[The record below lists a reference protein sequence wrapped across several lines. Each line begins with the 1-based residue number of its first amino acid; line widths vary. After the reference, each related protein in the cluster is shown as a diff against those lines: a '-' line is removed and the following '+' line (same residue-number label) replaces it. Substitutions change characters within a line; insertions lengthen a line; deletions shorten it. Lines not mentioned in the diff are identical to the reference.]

1 MNFEWMIAV
10 RYLRAR
16 RRQVFISVITL
27 ISILGVMVGVAALI
41 VVLGVMVGAQEDI
54 KEKILGAN
62 SHLTVLSY
70 HDRIDNYKDA
80 VKKIEQVPEV
90 VAASPYLE
98 SQVMLFFNSRVGG
111 AVVRGVDPDSAVK
124 VTTIGAKMI
133 SGNFNYLKTGAFLG
147 EGEDLPGIAVGRDLA
162 MTIGAGYGDVV
173 SVVSPTGSLGPM
185 GLAPSSR
192 KFRVVAVFSFGF
204 YEVDSGFVFISLP
217 EAQKFMHL
225 GEQADGIEVK
235 LKDLYLADKKGKEIE
250 KALGGFP
257 YWARTWTEAHGPLFA
272 ALKVE
277 QMAFSIILALIVMVA
292 GLNIISTLVMMVME
306 KYRDI
311 AILKS
316 MGATDREVMKIF
328 MYQGLVIGVIGTLLG
343 AALGSF
349 LCWLQIKYQ
358 IISLDP
364 TVYQFAVMPMVL
376 RWQYVLAVSGFAILI
391 SFLSTL
397 YPARQAAKMNP
408 AESLRYE

>member
-1 MNFEWMIAV
+1 MNYEWMVAL

-41 VVLGVMVGAQEDI
+41 VVIGVMSGAQEDI

-70 HDRIDNYKDA
+70 HDRIDDYQA
-80 VKKIEQVPEV
+80 VVDKLNRLPEV
-90 VAASPYLE
+90 VAAAPYLE
-98 SQVMLFFNSRVGG
+98 SQVMLLFNSHVAT
-111 AVVRGVDPDSAVK
+111 AVIRGVEPDSALK
-124 VTTIGAKMI
+124 ATTIGAKMI
-133 SGNFNYLKTGAFLG
+133 SGNLDYLKPGAFKG
-147 EGEDLPGIAVGRDLA
+147 EAEQLPGIAIGRDLSMSIA
-162 MTIGAGYGDVV
+162 AGYGDVV
-173 SVVSPTGSLGPM
+173 SVISPTGALGPM
-185 GLAPSSR
+185 GLSPSAR

-204 YEVDSGFVFISLP
+204 YEVDSGFVFVSLE
-217 EAQKFMHL
+217 EAQKFLHL
-225 GEQADGIEVK
+225 GDQVDGIEVK
-235 LKDLYLADKKGKEIE
+235 LKDLFLADKVGRQIE
-250 KALGGFP
+250 KELGGFP
-257 YWARTWTEAHGPLFA
+257 FWARTWMEAHGPLFS

-277 QMAFSIILALIVMVA
+277 QLAFSIILALIVLVA

-316 MGATDREVMKIF
+316 MGATDRQIMKIF
-328 MYQGLVIGVIGTLLG
+328 IYQGLVIGIIGTALG
-343 AALGSF
+343 AFLGCF
-349 LCWLQIKYQ
+349 LCWLQIRYQ
-358 IISLDP
+358 IVHLDP
-364 TVYQFAVMPMVL
+364 TVYQFTTMPMRL
-376 RWQYVLAVSGFAILI
+376 AWSNVLAISLFAILI

>member
-1 MNFEWMIAV
+1 MNFEWMIAL
-10 RYLRAR
+10 RYLAAR
-16 RRQVFISVITL
+16 RRQLFISVITL

-41 VVLGVMVGAQEDI
+41 VVMGVMNGAQQDI
-54 KEKILGAN
+54 QEKILGAN

-70 HDRIDNYKDA
+70 HGKIENYPEV
-80 VKKIEQVPEV
+80 VKKVESAPEV

-98 SQVMLFFNSRVGG
+98 SQVMLLFNSRVVT
-111 AVVRGVDPDSAVK
+111 AVIRGIDPDSALK
-124 VTTIGAKMI
+124 VTTIGAKML
-133 SGNFNYLKTGAFLG
+133 SGELDYLKPGAFKG
-147 EGEDLPGIAVGRDLA
+147 EGQDLPGIAIGRDLSISLA
-162 MTIGAGYGDVV
+162 AGYGDVV
-173 SVVSPTGSLGPM
+173 SVISPTGALGPM
-185 GLAPSSR
+185 GLMPSAR

-204 YEVDSGFVFISLP
+204 YEVDSGFVFISLS
-217 EAQKFMHL
+217 EAQKFLHL

-235 LKDLYLADKKGKEIE
+235 LKDLYLADQASKQIE
-250 KALGGFP
+250 EKLGGFP
-257 YWARTWTEAHGPLFA
+257 YWVSTWMAAHGPLFS

-277 QMAFSIILALIVMVA
+277 QLAFSIILALIVLVA

-316 MGATDREVMKIF
+316 MGAADREIMKVF
-328 MYQGLVIGVIGTLLG
+328 MYQGVVIGVIGTALG
-343 AALGSF
+343 AVLGSL
-349 LCWLQIKYQ
+349 LCFLQIRYQ
-358 IISLDP
+358 IVRLDP
-364 TVYQFAVMPMVL
+364 TVYQFAVMPMQLKWLNVA
-376 RWQYVLAVSGFAILI
+376 AVSAFAVIT